1 MKIIANAF
9 LAALV
14 SASVSIKTTDAIILS
29 KEDEL
34 GYSAPLEVTFQ
45 TDNELVDTS
54 ETLSMFEQAFIMSC
68 NDSHKG
74 KDKFRLNSAKVKK
87 TKHSHGEVFAADK
100 NGSLRATTADDDD
113 RMDEYINQFWLYG
126 NVSCQGCSS
135 VLEEEEDSVDPKL
148 VFYDMIEKKK
158 QKKKD
163 DPADHAKW
171 EATLCDVLGQMGPYA
186 GAKGC
191 KITFQEAGKSHLA

>member
-1 MKIIANAF
+1 MKISVNAF

-14 SASVSIKTTDAIILS
+14 SASVTIKTTDAIILS
-29 KEDEL
+29 KEDNEL
-34 GYSAPLEVTFQ
+34 GFIAPLEVTFE
-45 TDNELVDTS
+45 TANTLADTS

-68 NDSHKG
+68 NNSHKG

-87 TKHSHGEVFAADK
+87 AEHKHGEVFASDK
-100 NGSLRATTADDDD
+100 GGSLRATMADDDD
-113 RMDEYINQFWLYG
+113 RIWEYVNKFWLIG
-126 NVSCQGCSS
+126 GATCNGCPSF
-135 VLEEEEDSVDPKL
+135 LEGDEDSVNPML
-148 VFYDMIEKKK
+148 NPMLIFNDMIEKKK

-171 EATLCDVLGQMGPYA
+171 EATLCDLLGQMKPYA

-191 KITFQEAGKSHLA
+191 KITFD